1 MVNLLYKAVAVWQI
15 HLYDQEMNASILCI
29 FHKLAVFGRKLYF
42 ELFPTSS
49 GGLLFLFFF
58 LTAIWLRANF
68 QLSDRFRSDI
78 CIDFIW
84 DCRLVS
90 LWQLTVA
97 LFPENGGSWNFLW
110 IQVPLHW
117 LVLSWQMT
125 EHVSDDTRSLKGL
138 KYSSSDR
145 EIKKILILVMIII
158 IYAFCSVPC
167 SVTFTRTELA
177 IGSNLK
183 WPIITFISEHTVE
196 NVWWSHWRL
205 QLVLSQ
211 QSAVS
216 FKPHHVF
223 PHFILKSFSIVKTSD
238 GRSKKKGGKKNL
250 MSHFCNINAG
260 HFGRQL

>member
-1 MVNLLYKAVAVWQI
+1 MPQYAVSFINSQY
-15 HLYDQEMNASILCI
+15 LGENYILS
-29 FHKLAVFGRKLYF
+29 YF
-42 ELFPTSS
+42 
-49 GGLLFLFFF
+49 FLPLVDYFFFSF
-58 LTAIWLRANF
+58 LTAIWSRANF

-84 DCRLVS
+84 DCRLVR

-110 IQVPLHW
+110 IEVPSHW

-167 SVTFTRTELA
+167 SVTFTCTESA
-177 IGSNLK
+177 IGA
-183 WPIITFISEHTVE
+183 
-196 NVWWSHWRL
+196 WWRRWRL
-205 QLVLSQ
+205 RLVFIQ

-216 FKPHHVF
+216 FKPHHIF

-238 GRSKKKGGKKNL
+238 GRSKKKKKKLL